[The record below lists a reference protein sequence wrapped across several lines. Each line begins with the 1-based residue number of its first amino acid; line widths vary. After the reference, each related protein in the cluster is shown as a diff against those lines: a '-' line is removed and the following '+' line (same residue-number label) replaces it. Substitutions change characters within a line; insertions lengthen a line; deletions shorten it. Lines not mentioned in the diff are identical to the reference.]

1 MPYRRARLAGA
12 LAVAC
17 LALAPG
23 VAHAAAIPT
32 PEQFFGFEMGT
43 EGKLPTWEKTK
54 QYAKLI
60 GDRSNKADYFVQSKT
75 AEGDDYPVLLI
86 SSPNNLANIDKIVAA
101 NERLANPKGL
111 TEEDAKALVAQSKPT
126 YLIEST
132 IHSTEVANMPAIID
146 AIHHFATDTSADTK
160 QVLDNVVL
168 VVAVSGNP
176 DGWKKVV
183 DYFDETANTSYTR
196 TYPDLYHHYAGHDD
210 NRDWYVFTQPETRAR
225 VSLEE
230 KYHPVVEHVLHQKD
244 ATTSRIFM
252 PPYQE
257 PVSNNLDP
265 ITHESANALGL
276 EVGKSFLAAGYKGI
290 QHSMGTQNS
299 YGIMFTADVAGYS
312 SFVGTSLFLTET
324 ASQRDLAYPYTQAG
338 PLGPQGRSM
347 DNPDPYKGNTWTL
360 KQASDYAELG
370 LYAATKSVARN
381 SSDWLYNNVYLVA
394 KHSYTWSDGP
404 YAYVLPSG
412 QRDPYALYELLKIFD
427 FGKAEIDRAT
437 APFTAG
443 GKSYPAGSYIL
454 RTQQPLG
461 RWINQLLDNAA
472 YPDWARP
479 CATCP
484 LTMPYSEFTDSVAL
498 MFGVDVQPVQAAFS
512 APTERVTE
520 VKPEG
525 VLLPQ
530 APAAS
535 GAYLVE
541 PSSYGVASL
550 LAQLQKW
557 DVPAFR
563 SAAQF
568 SSGARTFAPGT
579 VIVPP
584 SARSRM
590 VLEDVAKSEGLP
602 VYASDTVPAVAGF
615 KLKPGTRVGLV
626 RGANNMPGGWM
637 MWLLEHSGI
646 DYKVVSAD
654 DYPKLDALYDTII
667 LADGITRA
675 RIVNGLDMTRY
686 PAEWSWARG
695 VGEAGWSQLA
705 AFVRGGGNLVA
716 LGSASETAQA
726 LLNLPIQKVATTS
739 PFQAGG
745 VLLRESFDSSVPA
758 AWGMPAEWVT
768 WFDSDRAWN
777 VSDPKARIA
786 GAYPGTG
793 NLLASGYEQ
802 GADQLRGKADI
813 VELDVD
819 KGHVTLSGSEITFR
833 SWPRALWTVVA
844 NAIYQGPST
853 AVTAAEMKAMPA
865 S

>member
-1 MPYRRARLAGA
+1 MLYRRGRLAAA
-12 LAVAC
+12 LAAAC
-17 LALAPG
+17 LSLLAPG
-23 VAHAAAIPT
+23 VARAAAIPT
-32 PEQFFGFEMGT
+32 PEQFFGFKMGT
-43 EGKLPTWEKTK
+43 EGKLPSWDKTEA
-54 QYAKLI
+54 YAKLI
-60 GDRSNKADYFVQSKT
+60 GDRSNKADFFVQGPT
-75 AEGDDYPVLLI
+75 AEGRDYPVLLI
-86 SSPNNLANIDKIVAA
+86 SSPKNLQNLGTIVQT
-101 NERLANPKGL
+101 NERLANPQGL
-111 TEEDAKALVAQSKPT
+111 SDEDAHALVAKSKPT

-132 IHSTEVANMPAIID
+132 IHSTEVANMPAIVD
-146 AIHHFATDTSADTK
+146 AMYHFATDTSPDTK

-183 DYFDETANTSYTR
+183 DYFDETANTSYSR
-196 TYPDLYHHYAGHDD
+196 TFPDLYHHYAGHDD
-210 NRDWYVFTQPETRAR
+210 NRDWYVFSQPETRNR

-244 ATTSRIFM
+244 AVSSRIFM

-257 PVSNNLDP
+257 PVSLNLDP

-312 SFVGTSLFLTET
+312 SFIGTSLFLTET
-324 ASQRDLAYPYTQAG
+324 ASLRDLAYPYTQAG

-347 DNPDPYKGNTWTL
+347 DNPDPYTSNTWTL
-360 KQASDYAELG
+360 QQASDYAELG
-370 LYAATKSVARN
+370 LYAATKSIARN

-394 KHSYTWSDGP
+394 KHSYTWSGGP

-412 QRDPYALYELLKIFD
+412 QRDPYALYELLKIFE
-427 FGKAEIDRAT
+427 FGKAQIDRAT
-437 APFTAG
+437 TSFTAG
-443 GKSYPAGSYIL
+443 GKSFPAGSYIL
-454 RTQQPLG
+454 RTRQPLG

-472 YPDWARP
+472 YPTWAKP
-479 CATCP
+479 CQTCP
-484 LTMPYSEFTDSVAL
+484 LTMPYSEFTDAVAL
-498 MFGVDVQPVQAAFS
+498 MYGVDVQPVQDAFS
-512 APTERVTE
+512 APTERVAK
-520 VKPEG
+520 VKPEAA
-525 VLLPQ
+525 LMPQ
-530 APAAS
+530 PPAAT

-557 DVPAFR
+557 DVPTFR
-563 SAAQF
+563 SGAPF
-568 SSGARTFAPGT
+568 SSGGRTFAPGT

-584 SARSRM
+584 TARARM
-590 VLEDVAKSEGLP
+590 VLEDVTRGEGLS
-602 VYASDTVPAVAGF
+602 VYASDTVPEVAGF
-615 KLKPGTRVGLV
+615 RLKPGTRVGLI

-646 DYKVVSAD
+646 KYKVVSAD
-654 DYPKLDALYDTII
+654 DYPKLDALYDTIVI
-667 LADGITRA
+667 ADGVTRA

-686 PAEWSWARG
+686 PPEWSWARG

-726 LLNLPIQKVATTS
+726 LLNLPIQRVATTQ

-745 VLLRESFDSSVPA
+745 VLLRESFDSTVPA
-758 AWGMPAEWVT
+758 AWGMPSEWVT

-777 VSDPKARIA
+777 VSDPNAKIA

-802 GADQLRGKADI
+802 GVDQLRGKADI
-813 VELDVD
+813 VQLDAGQ
-819 KGHVTLSGSEITFR
+819 GHVTLSGSEITFR
-833 SWPRALWTVVA
+833 SWPRALWTIVA
-844 NAIYQGPST
+844 NAIYHGPST
-853 AVTAAEMKAMPA
+853 PVTAAQMQAL
-865 S
+865 